1 MATPIENVL
10 DEFKRLMEKDVFI
23 SLDNE
28 IFRDLYRF
36 GLLDEIIVLDNETEP
51 NINLKLQH
59 LKSGKTFK

>member
-1 MATPIENVL
+1 MITPTENIL

-36 GLLDEIIVLDNETEP
+36 GLLDELIVLDNGTKP
-51 NINLKLQH
+51 NINFEITTSKIW
-59 LKSGKTFK
+59 KTFK

>member
-1 MATPIENVL
+1 MATPTENVL

-36 GLLDEIIVLDNETEP
+36 GLLDEEIILDNETEP
-51 NINLKLQH
+51 NINFEITTSKIW
-59 LKSGKTFK
+59 KTFK